1 MVKAKLPLL
10 KKLRNETSF
19 SIADLRKALEETN
32 NDYKKALE
40 WIKKHGIEKAE
51 KKADRKTAQ
60 GIIESYIH
68 QNGKVGTMVELLCET
83 DFVARTNEFKNLA
96 HEIAMQVAAMAPK
109 NVDALLKQE
118 YIRDSSL
125 TIQNLIKQTIA
136 KLGENILVK
145 RFTRYELDSNG

>member
-1 MVKAKLPLL
+1 MTININLL
-10 KKLRNETSF
+10 KKLRSETSV

-51 KKADRKTAQ
+51 KKSDRQASQ
-60 GIIESYIH
+60 GLIEAYIH
-68 QNGKVGTMVELLCET
+68 QNGKVGAIVEILCET
-83 DFVARTNEFKNLA
+83 DFVARTSEFKNLA

-109 NVDALLKQE
+109 DVGALLKQE
-118 YIRDSSL
+118 YIRDQSIK
-125 TIQNLIKQTIA
+125 IQDLIKQAIS

-145 RFTRYELDSNG
+145 RFTRYELDSND